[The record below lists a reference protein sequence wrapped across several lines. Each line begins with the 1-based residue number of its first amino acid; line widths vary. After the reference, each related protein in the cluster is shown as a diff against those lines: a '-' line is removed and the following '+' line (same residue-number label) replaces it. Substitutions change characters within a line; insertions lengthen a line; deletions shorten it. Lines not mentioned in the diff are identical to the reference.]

1 MVWEF
6 IFKSCVCWNRSS
18 ACVSVVSK
26 IEFLSDEFYG
36 QRLELNGCRLA
47 SNCRTYDPSCLP
59 TELVYAP
66 VFAYA
71 DTCINTYT
79 HIYIYMYNIY
89 IYIYILYY
97 IHVYTSHHILI
108 R

>member
-6 IFKSCVCWNRSS
+6 IFKSCVCRNRSS

-36 QRLELNGCRLA
+36 PRLELNGCRLA

-66 VFAYA
+66 VSAYA
-71 DTCINTYT
+71 DTCIYTYT
-79 HIYIYMYNIY
+79 HIYNI
-89 IYIYILYY
+89 I
-97 IHVYTSHHILI
+97 
-108 R
+108 